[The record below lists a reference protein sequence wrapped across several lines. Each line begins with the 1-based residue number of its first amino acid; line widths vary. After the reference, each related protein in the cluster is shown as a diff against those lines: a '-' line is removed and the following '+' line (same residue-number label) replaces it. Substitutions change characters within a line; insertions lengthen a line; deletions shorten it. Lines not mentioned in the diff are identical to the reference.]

1 MICFVARRADLLVSV
16 TRNRIS
22 RNWLNL
28 YRYASVCVCV
38 CALLHNTAFEVMGTR
53 LRNLWKREIGFCA
66 RVGSSMEQWFV
77 NFETNCLLLFDC
89 LGIGSMCVEAER
101 DEKERV

>member
-1 MICFVARRADLLVSV
+1 
-16 TRNRIS
+16 
-22 RNWLNL
+22 
-28 YRYASVCVCV
+28 
-38 CALLHNTAFEVMGTR
+38 
-53 LRNLWKREIGFCA
+53 
-66 RVGSSMEQWFV
+66 MEQWFV